1 MTDVA
6 YLYKITNTINDLV
19 YFGVTK
25 DPVARMRGHASSTT
39 PTKSYLKNAIQ
50 KYGRDKF
57 TLQILVKGTQAYC
70 YELEKKAIEA
80 FNTLSPNGYNLCS
93 GGRGAIGIFGEKN
106 GMYGRKHSPETLKKM
121 SLKQSGRVASEET
134 KAKMSA
140 SRTGL
145 KRTPEQRQKMSA
157 AKKLH
162 WQNPVF
168 RERRNATIL
177 ANKQKKLAS

>member
-25 DPVARMRGHASSTT
+25 NPITRMAGHASSTT
-39 PTKSYLKNAIQ
+39 PTRSYLKNAI
-50 KYGRDKF
+50 KKHGRDKF
-57 TLQILVKGTQAYC
+57 TLQVLVKGTQAYC

-80 FNTLSPNGYNLCS
+80 FNTLSPNGYNLCE
-93 GGRGAIGIFGEKN
+93 GGRGATGIFGEKN
-106 GMYGRKHSPETLKKM
+106 GMYGRKHSPETRQKLKER
-121 SLKQSGRVASEET
+121 SSGKKVSAET
-134 KAKMSA
+134 KEKMRLSHLGQKRSSETREKISA
-140 SRTGL
+140 V
-145 KRTPEQRQKMSA
+145 
-157 AKKLH
+157 KKLH